1 MNEELLPVVDES
13 GNLLGSATR
22 EECHSGSM
30 ILHPVVHLHIINS
43 NGDILLQ
50 RRSVNKRIQPGKW
63 DTAVGGHVDYGE
75 SVQQALIRE
84 TSEELGIDAS
94 TAKFHVSYLFHSDIE
109 RELINVHI
117 LRPYDEL
124 PDSYSREEIDEVRF
138 WTKKRYYKASAKVF
152 LPRTLS
158 LNIPRY

>member
-1 MNEELLPVVDES
+1 M
-13 GNLLGSATR
+13 
-22 EECHSGSM
+22 
-30 ILHPVVHLHIINS
+30 
-43 NGDILLQ
+43 
-50 RRSVNKRIQPGKW
+50 
-63 DTAVGGHVDYGE
+63 GGHVDYGE

-138 WTKKRYYKASAKVF
+138 WTKEEILQSLGKGILTPNFELEYTKILS
-152 LPRTLS
+152 TL
-158 LNIPRY
+158 